1 MHMRRLI
8 KRLATYVVTAYA
20 QHLYKRIVKKAE
32 ERHEQEKTMIY
43 VVSAL
48 NDVSRLCLYN
58 RKQFRAMKAAC
69 KIYDPNYGVK
79 EMRDGAWYHTGDAL
93 GKRRLSA
100 VDQEARRLVFIQHI
114 LKRAKLL

>member
-1 MHMRRLI
+1 MRKLI

-20 QHLYKRIVKKAE
+20 QHLYKWAVKKAE

-69 KIYDPNYGVK
+69 RIYDPEYGVK
-79 EMRDGAWYHTGDAL
+79 EMKNGSWYHTADAS
-93 GKRRLSA
+93 GKNGLSA
-100 VDQEARRLVFIQHI
+100 VAREARRLVFIQHI

>member
-1 MHMRRLI
+1 MKRFI
-8 KRLATYVVTAYA
+8 KRLATYVVTVYA

-32 ERHEQEKTMIY
+32 ERHDKEKTMIY

-69 KIYDPNYGVK
+69 KIYDPSYGVK
-79 EMRDGAWYHTGDAL
+79 EMRDGAWYHTGDAANR
-93 GKRRLSA
+93 GRLSR
-100 VDQEARRLVFIQHI
+100 VDKEARRLVFIQHI
-114 LKRAKLL
+114 LKRANLL

>member
-1 MHMRRLI
+1 MHMKKLI

-100 VDQEARRLVFIQHI
+100 VDQEARRLIFIQHI
-114 LKRAKLL
+114 LKRSNLF